1 VVYFNHLIFK
11 NNGEGLM
18 QFKKSEARQVSQQFL
33 TTKLLR
39 LIWMAT
45 IAFVFLQTAVSFAQ
59 NFPNRPIKVIVTYP
73 PGGSSDLITRL
84 VGQKLGEHFGT
95 PVLVENKAGA
105 AGSIGMEYATSQPA
119 DGYSI
124 LVGNLGPIA
133 VNPLISKVNYNVD
146 KQLVPLTM
154 VAGGPNILVVNTKS
168 PYKNLKELLA
178 VAVAKPNTINFG
190 TSGPGSLSQLT
201 SILMMGQAK
210 IKMQEVPYKG
220 GALAVNDI
228 LASQIDM
235 IISDAQ
241 PVSQHIKAGTLRPLA
256 ITSAKRSPLF
266 PDIPT
271 FLEGGLDG
279 MEASNWWGAF
289 IVTGTPKP
297 IMDAYHSALL
307 KILAMPDIKDK
318 FGNLGVEPMPMSQD
332 EAKRFYEAEKTKYAK
347 LVKDNDI
354 KGN

>member
-1 VVYFNHLIFK
+1 
-11 NNGEGLM
+11 
-18 QFKKSEARQVSQQFL
+18 
-33 TTKLLR
+33 
-39 LIWMAT
+39 
-45 IAFVFLQTAVSFAQ
+45 
-59 NFPNRPIKVIVTYP
+59 
-73 PGGSSDLITRL
+73 
-84 VGQKLGEHFGT
+84 
-95 PVLVENKAGA
+95 
-105 AGSIGMEYATSQPA
+105 MEYATSQPA

-124 LVGNLGPIA
+124 LVGNLGPVA

-168 PYKNLKELLA
+168 QYKNLKELLA
-178 VAVAKPNTINFG
+178 VAVAKPNSINFG

-297 IMDAYHSALL
+297 IMDAYQSALL

-332 EAKRFYEAEKTKYAK
+332 EAKRFYEAEKVKYAK